1 MAQFSANWTG
11 MKQASASIKF
21 MGNKLTFYN
30 ALLSLAENDLPF
42 SESINYQIKKAIK
55 SEQMKLSSSTRKIQ
69 RIGNAVSNSAKVY
82 ESTENKLVG
91 EASFVQYGS
100 ISGRFVVPTILKPDY
115 PGLFPI
121 NPLVNYFINNW
132 EWKDTWKVV
141 NNFGII
147 GPIISVIGGAVTG
160 GVSPKTGLD
169 AIKGVAKTVERVAS
183 NPSFDWKTV
192 LGLNSTITN
201 KTSKSFFGALS
212 EKLNGLKMGNAK
224 TVSSKVAVGARWAGN
239 ILTVLTTAYD
249 NFIVNDENNT
259 TGRQIAETIGESAV
273 KIGSTMLIGAGV
285 TAAFA
290 AAGVAAPVVVVGGIT
305 VGIGWAADQLCKHFN
320 NGKDLAETVSDAV
333 LDLGETISENVGK
346 AAKTVTDTVT
356 GWWKSVFG

>member
-11 MKQASASIKF
+11 MKQASTSIKF

-30 ALLSLAENDLPF
+30 AMISLAENDLPF
-42 SESINYQIKKAIK
+42 SSSINYQIKKAIK
-55 SEQMKLSSSTRKIQ
+55 NERMKLTSSARKIE
-69 RIGNAVSNSAKVY
+69 RIGNAVRNSAGIY

-91 EASFVQYGS
+91 ESSFFQSGS
-100 ISGRFVVPTILKPDY
+100 ISGRYVIPKILKPDH
-115 PGLFPI
+115 PGFSPI
-121 NPLVNYFINNW
+121 NPLINYFINNW
-132 EWKDTWKVV
+132 EWNDTWKIVD
-141 NNFGII
+141 NFGIL
-147 GPIISVIGGAVTG
+147 GPVISAIGGLVTG
-160 GVSPKTGLD
+160 GVSPKTGLN
-169 AIKGVAKTVERVAS
+169 AIKGVAKIVERAAS
-183 NPSFDWKTV
+183 SPSFDWKTV

-212 EKLNGLKMGNAK
+212 EKINGLKMGNAK
-224 TVSSKVAVGARWAGN
+224 TVSGKVAVGAKWAGN

-273 KIGSTMLIGAGV
+273 KIGSSMLIGAGV

-320 NGKDLAETVSDAV
+320 NGKDLAETVSDAA
-333 LDLGETISENVGK
+333 LDLGEAISENVGK
-346 AAKTVTDTVT
+346 AAKSVTDTVT

>member
-30 ALLSLAENDLPF
+30 AMISLAENDFPF
-42 SESINYQIKKAIK
+42 SDSINHQIKKAIK
-55 SEQMKLSSSTRKIQ
+55 NERMKLSASTRKLE
-69 RIGNAVSNSAKVY
+69 RIGNAVSNSAKIY

-91 EASFVQYGS
+91 AAKTATSGDL
-100 ISGRFVVPTILKPDY
+100 ISNLVPGK
-115 PGLFPI
+115 I
-121 NPLVNYFINNW
+121 NPNILLKLDSETNPETNYW

-141 NNFGII
+141 DNFGIV
-147 GPIISVIGGAVTG
+147 GPIISAIGGLVTG
-160 GVSPKTGLD
+160 GVSPQTGLN

-212 EKLNGLKMGNAK
+212 EKINGLKMGNAK

-356 GWWKSVFG
+356 GWWKNVFG